1 MCGSG
6 GGAAV
11 PGGQIRA
18 ADRKANEGHGRGAR
32 APGSQEKPAGHIST
46 AVSFGQNCRAGQIAG
61 DGAPSRQTK
70 AGNHE
75 DRSGLGASEAVA
87 VAEAAEA
94 KAAAATVQSS
104 VGAKASLAAAAP
116 ETAAA
121 LMAAAVALASASEAC
136 CR

>member
-32 APGSQEKPAGHIST
+32 APGSQEKPAGHTST
-46 AVSFGQNCRAGQIAG
+46 AVSFGQNWRAGQIAG

-75 DRSGLGASEAVA
+75 DRSGL
-87 VAEAAEA
+87 
-94 KAAAATVQSS
+94 
-104 VGAKASLAAAAP
+104 
-116 ETAAA
+116 
-121 LMAAAVALASASEAC
+121 SASEADLLRGMILDGTRLGAHDRC
-136 CR
+136 LWFPLAG